1 MKKRYVVLVV
11 LCCLVLGFV
20 AGTYLMSRAYRRQS
34 AVLVDYITRVS
45 GGTNNKISTL
55 ISAIDR
61 MYVDS
66 VDVDTLIEAALPL
79 LLEKL
84 DPHSAYYPA
93 VEAQESNDELHGSFS
108 GIGIQFSM
116 QEDTI
121 HVNSVVRGGPS
132 EKVGVLAGDR
142 ILYIDD
148 SLFAGKK
155 MNSND
160 IVRNLRGPEGSEVK
174 IGVLRPGDEGII
186 DFTIERGPIPVKS
199 VDAAYLI
206 SDDIGYIVLNKFGET
221 TYSEMMTG
229 LAKLKN
235 EGCRKLIV
243 DLRGNT
249 GGFLGAAI
257 QIVNEFLPK
266 GRMIVYTQ
274 GLHSEYEAEYANG
287 RGLFQNIPMVVLI
300 DEISASA
307 SEIFSGAIQDN
318 DRGTI
323 VGRRSFGKGLVQ
335 QPIDF
340 SDGSSVRLT
349 IARYY
354 TPSGRCIQ
362 KPYGGDE
369 DYEMDILNR
378 WSRGEFFSADSV
390 RFDESQMFTTKAGRT
405 VYGGG
410 GIMPDV
416 FVPQD
421 TLPYNEYYASVVRR
435 SLSNAFALKYVDSHR
450 SELSALD
457 TWQEIVSYLD
467 KHNADG
473 EFEAYIRSK
482 DIERPSSLPSEIRE
496 QLKRIL
502 RAGII
507 YDVADMQEYLAY
519 INTFDTTVGKA
530 LELLEDDS
538 SAD

>member
-1 MKKRYVVLVV
+1 MKKRYVVLIV